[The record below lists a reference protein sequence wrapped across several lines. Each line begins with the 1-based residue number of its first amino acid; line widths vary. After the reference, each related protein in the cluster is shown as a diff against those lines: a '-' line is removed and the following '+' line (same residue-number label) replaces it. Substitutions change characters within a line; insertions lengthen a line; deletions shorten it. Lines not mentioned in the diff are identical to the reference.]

1 MSMSTIVKAF
11 IGLAALIVLMTMP
24 LVLTSDYHLSI
35 GITLLQFAIMATAWA
50 MFSGPTRYISLATGS
65 FFGIGAYTTA
75 VLADYLPWPAILVV
89 ALVIG
94 LVCAALVG
102 LSTLRLSGVYFV
114 IFSFGLSE
122 LIRQL
127 VSWYE
132 VNVTRTSARY
142 IFLDITSAQIYWQL
156 AALLAILF
164 LVGIWIKHSRLGT
177 ALRMIGEDEIVA
189 KHIGIN
195 TTRVKVM
202 LFAISSSFITL
213 TGAIIAPRWTYLDPG
228 IAFNANISFQVLI
241 MALLGGVSSL
251 FGPILGVVPLVLV
264 IEYLSA
270 NFPNHFSILVGA
282 IFMIVVYFI
291 PDGIVGLLSH
301 GRQRTSASNT
311 HTDVSA
317 KLEAQP

>member
-164 LVGIWIKHSRLGT
+164 LVGIWIKHSRLV
-177 ALRMIGEDEIVA
+177 R
-189 KHIGIN
+189 
-195 TTRVKVM
+195 R
-202 LFAISSSFITL
+202 FA
-213 TGAIIAPRWTYLDPG
+213 
-228 IAFNANISFQVLI
+228 
-241 MALLGGVSSL
+241 
-251 FGPILGVVPLVLV
+251 
-264 IEYLSA
+264 
-270 NFPNHFSILVGA
+270 
-282 IFMIVVYFI
+282 
-291 PDGIVGLLSH
+291 
-301 GRQRTSASNT
+301 
-311 HTDVSA
+311 
-317 KLEAQP
+317 

>member
-1 MSMSTIVKAF
+1 MSITIKVLT
-11 IGLAALIVLMTMP
+11 GLAAFIVLMIMP
-24 LVLTSDYHLSI
+24 LVLASDYHLSI
-35 GITLLQFAIMATAWA
+35 GITILQFAIMATAWA

-75 VLADYLPWPAILVV
+75 VLADHMPWPAILVV
-89 ALVIG
+89 ALVVG
-94 LVCAALVG
+94 FACAVLIG

-122 LIRQL
+122 LIRQ
-127 VSWYE
+127 VVTWYE
-132 VNVTRTSARY
+132 VNITLTSARY

-156 AALLAILF
+156 AALLTILL
-164 LVGIWIKHSRLGT
+164 LVGIWIGKSRLGT

-189 KHIGIN
+189 QHIGIN

-202 LFAISSSFITL
+202 LFAISSSFVTL
-213 TGAIIAPRWTYLDPG
+213 TGAIVAPRWTYLDPG

-251 FGPILGVVPLVLV
+251 FGPILGVVPLVLI

-282 IFMIVVYFI
+282 IFMVVVYFI
-291 PDGIVGLLSH
+291 PNGVVGLAT
-301 GRQRTSASNT
+301 RPYRPAQTKNTSA
-311 HTDVSA
+311 DADA
-317 KLEAQP
+317 KMEVQP

>member
-1 MSMSTIVKAF
+1 
-11 IGLAALIVLMTMP
+11 
-24 LVLTSDYHLSI
+24 
-35 GITLLQFAIMATAWA
+35 

-75 VLADYLPWPAILVV
+75 VPLITCHGPRSCSRPRNRP
-89 ALVIG
+89 
-94 LVCAALVG
+94 VCAALVG

-164 LVGIWIKHSRLGT
+164 GRNLIKHSRLGT

-202 LFAISSSFITL
+202 LFAISPL
-213 TGAIIAPRWTYLDPG
+213 
-228 IAFNANISFQVLI
+228 
-241 MALLGGVSSL
+241 SL
-251 FGPILGVVPLVLV
+251 
-264 IEYLSA
+264 
-270 NFPNHFSILVGA
+270 
-282 IFMIVVYFI
+282 
-291 PDGIVGLLSH
+291 
-301 GRQRTSASNT
+301 R
-311 HTDVSA
+311 
-317 KLEAQP
+317 